1 MKLLSFLRIKK
12 TLLLISFFLIV
23 NNFVK
28 AQALSGVKTI
38 DPAGLGANNY
48 VSFSSA
54 IDSLNK
60 YGVGTGG
67 VTYNVAADATF
78 AETKPLVL
86 RATGTAA
93 NRIVFQKSGTGANPI
108 INPVFGSIATGSSD
122 VANGDVALK
131 IVGSDFVTWDA
142 INIIEPAGLSSVA
155 LTEYGIAIM
164 QATQTNG
171 CKNITIKNSKISLSR
186 TTLRSWGIWS
196 SGRYGET
203 FVSNYATST
212 DGRNENI
219 FISNNIIDNCYSGI
233 YANGTIASTA
243 PYSLFDNN
251 ILVKNNT
258 ISNYSGGSA
267 TSYAFYGVYIDS
279 LQFSNNTI
287 SNGTGHT
294 ATLYGVYPASGTNSF
309 VNIDSNNVN
318 LVTSAT
324 TSSLNGIY
332 SSMGSTGTTNTV
344 NMRGNSV
351 KLNSTTMTSGTVNGI
366 YNNGAAYTQNISGNT
381 VSGCSFGT
389 SLVNYTGAMYMF
401 YTSLNN
407 ANAGSTTT
415 IENNTIRDITRLQT
429 AAGSTGTFYGFYH
442 IGEARTANIRNNKVL
457 NMSLTNTISSSYMM
471 ALSGTALTRNI
482 NNNTIDSI
490 YTGGGTMYGMYTTN
504 GTTVNIYNNLIRGIA
519 SNKSTSTAGIVYGLY
534 TAGGTTLNIYNNI
547 VADLRAPFATS
558 INAIHGISLQGGTTV
573 NLSYNTVYLKG
584 KGATDSGT
592 TFGSSAMYY
601 TAAVGSLI
609 SKNNIFY
616 NTCTA
621 GPAGVITAI
630 KRNSV
635 LSSNY
640 NTNSNNNIYYVGA
653 SGNSKYLIY
662 WDGTAG
668 LTGKDS
674 VLASYKARVASAD
687 GLSLSGVLTFVDTTA
702 APMNLHING
711 TAATLVESAAQAVTG
726 ITTDFDGDVR
736 SVNTPDVGADEGTFT
751 LGPDIQGPV
760 ISYTNLINTGYLTN
774 RTISVNITDRT
785 GINTTTGTSPRLY
798 FRKREDINNT
808 YNGNTSATTGWKY
821 VESTNTTSPFSF
833 TIDYSKLNATPI
845 VGDTIQYF
853 VVAQDLLPFALP
865 SNFNINSGV
874 LTTPTTVALTSA
886 NFPVIGT
893 INQYKLLPTV
903 PAVITV
909 GSSGTYPNLTGVYG
923 VFDFIN
929 GASITQNVTIKVL
942 SHLDETGDI
951 ALNQA
956 LEEGA
961 GVGTY
966 KIKIVPAS
974 ASEDSIK
981 GTYAGG
987 LIRLNQADRVTIDG
1001 SYAGSGNY
1009 LTFNNKST
1017 TGSSAG
1023 IHVSDGNSTTNG
1035 CLDIV
1040 IKNCTFTGPVLPSNN
1055 TVNIAGLSVGG
1066 AGAITNGGNHHNMV
1080 IDSNNFKSLRYG
1092 MYIANTFGRV
1102 QENLKIRYNNIGSA
1116 DAAIRYCGIYL
1127 GGANK
1132 ALISDNK
1139 ISNITYG
1146 ATYNAATG
1154 IYISGSTSQ
1163 GFVTNSKIQRNI
1175 ISKLTGLVLYAGANG
1190 IIVNQNGGTALNDTI
1205 SSNFITDLRNTAG
1218 YADVYP
1224 LYNTFG
1230 IATLYG
1236 SGYHI
1241 YNNSINLFGDYLNT
1255 STATTGTYSAGYIN
1269 YAAEQINF
1277 KNNLIVNKLFPKKAS
1292 AQLISFSVGAW
1303 FYSNASTSGANSPYV
1318 ASLDNNNY
1326 DISGNQV
1333 GYVTGMGGTSSLYR
1347 DLNSWQIATNKD
1359 NNSFTEAAMFVDSI
1373 NLHINSGSKGTLL
1386 ESHGQ
1391 NIVGLNRDID
1401 NDLRPGPVGSTKG
1414 GAKAYDIGADEF
1426 DGVYITDVIAPIIT
1440 LDSISP
1446 AVNACAQQAHT
1457 FYLKIV
1463 DQNKIDTTKI
1473 MYYLNGVYKS
1483 SILMTSLGSNKF
1495 RVTVPKVAAGLQV
1508 KVIAYAKDSS
1518 GNQSSLLLTTY
1529 TDAKFNF
1536 TATTS
1541 SDTIA
1546 LGNTVSLNAKM
1557 PNITITMSGT
1567 TVVSSTNYPSPYN
1580 TSRWGNKE
1588 QYLYTAAELTA
1599 KGFVAGKITEL
1610 GLEVGSVTTTLT
1622 LTNYTIS
1629 MGHTNNTD
1637 ISGFVTSGMYTVYMN
1652 PSYTIL
1658 PDQVNTHTFQTPF
1671 IWDGV
1676 SNIVIE
1682 TCFNNSATN
1691 GLQTIYYTTT
1701 PNVSCVYTY
1710 ANAATVCSSPT
1721 NVLTSS
1727 NRPNFIISQAMP
1739 ATYSWTASAN
1749 GGLSSTNII
1758 NPDAIPTGTA
1768 GLYSYIL
1775 AATSGGCTWTD
1786 TVDVR
1791 VITAV
1796 RPSAGFRTD
1805 TNGFAG
1811 GISTTFN
1818 IINSATNFP
1827 NTWNYTVTPN
1837 TYIYVNNTSA
1847 SSKAP
1852 NLQFTR
1858 AGVYSIKQKVQN
1870 AAGSDSLTRT
1880 NYITI
1885 ALKYCDAAATSTYYY
1900 NYISA
1905 VRLNS
1910 LNVNSGRA
1918 ALPAYNNYVD
1928 STNIDIPK
1936 LYLNQIDSVKIK
1948 LTGGTSFTTN
1958 NATAAWIDFNQN
1970 GLFET
1975 SEKLG
1980 EQAIL
1985 NVNNSVVLNFT
1996 VPFDAYLGK
2005 TRLRIRTDSYNT
2017 GGVKACGTSN
2027 YGEIEDYAIEIIN
2040 KPIYTIPSNVPQ
2052 TGLVA
2057 WYPFNGNAIDES
2069 GSGNSGDVQGSV
2081 LTVDRYNNSNSSYR
2095 FNVNQQIVIPTSGNK
2110 NTYPLTIS
2118 LWYNVDSLNNGK
2130 TANLFSKYNPASW
2143 NGYGLILAEQS
2154 NLGYGK
2160 TIQPFYLRNNNDRL
2174 IGQYNEPIWQQS
2186 DVQISKWNHVVMSV
2200 DSLQGKLYVNGNL
2213 ESTHNWTGTPGASSN
2228 STLWKIGGFYDEW
2241 FKGSLDDIGIWNRV
2255 LTTNEID
2262 NLFGGFNGID
2272 SILAVVKMDTIK
2284 VTNKVEV
2291 LINTNNISQKSVGA
2305 YQFKFNYNVN
2315 KYRLDSVVKAG
2326 TRSNVGT
2333 LIQYVNAPGVISFAW
2348 TNSANLQ
2355 GTLPLLKLNF
2365 TAIDSGKSVFAFSDV
2380 YFNTSRVSRMLK
2392 PTVVNKYLFGD
2403 IDLNNHVQAYDAALA
2418 LQYSVGL
2425 NPIPLIDP
2433 LPWENWTIK
2442 IANVDSSST
2451 VTANDASLIL
2461 KYAVGLISQFP
2472 NRGVNFVAPKILVSI
2487 ENNELVFK
2495 KNQGDL
2501 QGLNVSILN
2510 QIENL
2515 LPASFVY
2522 STNAISANNY
2532 SLDTYKL
2539 GIAFKE
2545 NPNEGDV
2552 ILRIP
2557 IKNNLT
2563 DDLIIEIYE
2572 NENRRILNL
2581 NKTTNV
2587 DNDIKV
2593 NPIIYPN
2600 PAKNILTIDGLNTTI
2615 ETEVLIYDMQGKL
2628 LISKKLKE
2636 KGTIDISTFNNG
2648 VYTVKVGAIIK
2659 RFIKL

>member
-12 TLLLISFFLIV
+12 TLLLISFFLIS
-23 NNFVK
+23 NNFVN

-38 DPAGLGANNY
+38 DPAGSGANNY

-86 RATGTAA
+86 KATGTAA
-93 NRIVFQKSGTGANPI
+93 KPIVFQKSGTGANPI
-108 INPVFGSIATGSSD
+108 INPTLGSIATGTSD
-122 VANGDVALK
+122 AANGDVALK

-155 LTEYGIAIM
+155 LTERGIAIL
-164 QATQTNG
+164 QATATDG
-171 CKNITIKNSKISLSR
+171 CKNIIIKNSKISLSR
-186 TTLRSWGIWS
+186 TTLRSWGIWE
-196 SGRYGET
+196 SGSYGET
-203 FVSNYATST
+203 FVSNYATTT

-219 FISNNIIDNCYSGI
+219 FISNNIIDNCYSGV
-233 YANGTIASTA
+233 YAYGSYSASA
-243 PYSLFDNN
+243 PYPLYDNN
-251 ILVKNNT
+251 IVIRNNT
-258 ISNYSGGSA
+258 ISNYSGGTA
-267 TSYAFYGVYIDS
+267 TSYAVYGYYLDS
-279 LQFSNNTI
+279 VKISNNTI

-294 ATLYGVYPASGTNSF
+294 TSLYGMYILTGTNSF

-324 TSSLNGIY
+324 TSSLYGIY
-332 SSMGSTGTTNTV
+332 SLMGSTGTTNTV

-351 KLNSTTMTSGTVNGI
+351 KLNSTTMTSGQVYGI
-366 YNNGAAYTQNISGNT
+366 YNAGAAYTQNMSGNN

-389 SLVNYTGAMYMF
+389 SLVNYTGTMYGF
-401 YTSLNN
+401 YFSLNN

-442 IGEARTANIRNNKVL
+442 LGEARTSNIRNNKVL
-457 NMSLTNTISSSYMM
+457 NLSLTNTTSNSYMM
-471 ALSGTALTRNI
+471 YLSGTAETRNI

-519 SNKSTSTAGIVYGLY
+519 SNKSNSTAGIVYGLY

-584 KGATDSGT
+584 TGATTANT
-592 TFGSSAMYY
+592 TFGSSALYY
-601 TAAVGSLI
+601 TTSVGSLI

-621 GPAGVITAI
+621 GPAGVVTAI

-640 NTNSNNNIYYVGA
+640 NSNSNNNIYYVGA

-662 WDGTAG
+662 WDGTTG

-711 TAATLVESAAQAVTG
+711 TSDTLVESSAQPVAG

-736 SVNTPDVGADEGTFT
+736 NVNTPDVGADEGTFT
-751 LGPDIQGPV
+751 LGPDIQGPA
-760 ISYTNLINTGYLTN
+760 IAYTNLTNTGYLTN

-821 VESTNTTSPFSF
+821 VESSNTTSPFSF
-833 TIDYSKLNATPI
+833 TIDYSKLNVTPI
-845 VGDTIQYF
+845 LGDTIQYF

-865 SNFNINSGV
+865 PNFNINSGV

-886 NFPVIGT
+886 NFPVTGT
-893 INQYKLLPTV
+893 INQYKFLPTV

-909 GSSGTYPNLTGVYG
+909 GTSGTYPNLTGVG
-923 VFDFIN
+923 GAFDFIN
-929 GASITQNVTIKVL
+929 VASITQDVTIKVL
-942 SHLDETGDI
+942 SHLDETGAV

-961 GVGTY
+961 GAGTY

-974 ASEDSIK
+974 ASEDSIR
-981 GTYAGG
+981 GTFAGSMV
-987 LIRLNQADRVTIDG
+987 RLNQADRVTIDG
-1001 SYAGSGNY
+1001 SYAGTGNY
-1009 LTFNNKST
+1009 LVFANNQR
-1017 TGSSAG
+1017 TGASAALQLTNG
-1023 IHVSDGNSTTNG
+1023 GSTTNG
-1035 CLDIV
+1035 CQNII
-1040 IKNCTFTGPVLPSNN
+1040 IKNCTFTAPYILRTSSAIQNVGISLSGLTPISGGVLHDN
-1055 TVNIAGLSVGG
+1055 VI
-1066 AGAITNGGNHHNMV
+1066 
-1080 IDSNNFKSLRYG
+1080 IDSNIFTGLYYG
-1092 MYIANTFGRV
+1092 IYAVGNNPREY
-1102 QENLKIRYNNIGSA
+1102 QNLKITNNKIGSI
-1116 DAAIRYCGIYL
+1116 DNRIDNSGIFL
-1127 GGANK
+1127 AGANK
-1132 ALISDNK
+1132 ALVKN
-1139 ISNITYG
+1139 NTVF
-1146 ATYNAATG
+1146 G
-1154 IYISGSTSQ
+1154 IRSLSSSIRAIYLG
-1163 GFVTNSKIQRNI
+1163 GNLTNSRIDGNVIYDIAYVGTNGYTGRGI
-1175 ISKLTGLVLYAGANG
+1175 DISQTAAN
-1190 IIVNQNGGTALNDTI
+1190 ANDTI
-1205 SSNFITDLRNTAG
+1205 VNNFIS
-1218 YADVYP
+1218 
-1224 LYNTFG
+1224 G
-1230 IATLYG
+1230 INGDGDGSSIFYSPVGIYLNGG
-1236 SGYHI
+1236 SGYLI
-1241 YNNSINLFGDYLNT
+1241 ANNSINFYGDYSNRA
-1255 STATTGTYSAGYIN
+1255 SYYATGLSMSSCFYASSAVSK
-1269 YAAEQINF
+1269 INF
-1277 KNNLIVNKLFPKKAS
+1277 RNNLLVNTKNNLYSTTTSINSKNICALFAGGVGQ
-1292 AQLISFSVGAW
+1292 QLDG
-1303 FYSNASTSGANSPYV
+1303 
-1318 ASLDNNNY
+1318 LDNNNY
-1326 DISGNQV
+1326 NTDGNLSGFLV
-1333 GYVTGMGGTSSLYR
+1333 GNVSLLYS
-1347 DLNSWQIATNKD
+1347 DLTLWQIATGTDK
-1359 NNSFTEAAMFVDSI
+1359 NSFSDIPRFVDSN
-1373 NLHINSGSKGTLL
+1373 NLHINAGTSTLL

-1391 NIVGLNRDID
+1391 NIVGVNRDID
-1401 NDLRPGPVGSTKG
+1401 GQVRPGPTGSVNG

-1426 DGVYITDVIAPIIT
+1426 DGKYRLDVIAPVIT
-1440 LDSISP
+1440 LDSIFP

-1463 DQNKIDTTKI
+1463 DLNKIDTTKI

-1495 RVTVPKVAAGLQV
+1495 RVTVPKVAAGIQV

-1536 TATTS
+1536 TATTDA
-1541 SDTIA
+1541 DTIA
-1546 LGNTVSLNAKM
+1546 LGSTVGLNAIM
-1557 PNITITMSGT
+1557 SNTPITMSGT
-1567 TVVSSTNYPSPYN
+1567 NNVSSTGYPSPYN
-1580 TSRWGNKE
+1580 TSYWGNKE
-1588 QYLYTAAELTA
+1588 QFLYKAAELTA

-1610 GLEVGSVTTTLT
+1610 GLEVGSVTTTLP

-1629 MGHTNNTD
+1629 MGHTNNTAMF
-1637 ISGFVTSGMYTVYMN
+1637 GFVTSGMAPVYMN
-1652 PSYTIL
+1652 PSYTVL
-1658 PDQVNTHTFQTPF
+1658 PNQVNTHAFQTPF
-1671 IWDGV
+1671 VWDGV

-1682 TCFNNSATN
+1682 TCFNNAANN
-1691 GLQTIYYTTT
+1691 GSQAIYYSTTT
-1701 PNVSCVYTY
+1701 NVSCVYSY
-1710 ANAATVCSSPT
+1710 ANAATVCLSPT
-1721 NVLTSS
+1721 NVYTSA

-1739 ATYSWTASAN
+1739 ATYAWTSSAN
-1749 GGLSSTNII
+1749 GGLQSTNII
-1758 NPDAIPTGTA
+1758 NPDAIPSGTP
-1768 GLYSYIL
+1768 GMYSYVL
-1775 AATSGGCTWTD
+1775 AAINAGCIWTD

-1805 TNGFAG
+1805 TTGFAG
-1811 GISTTFN
+1811 FSPTTLN
-1818 IINSATNFP
+1818 IINSASNYP

-2005 TRLRIRTDSYNT
+2005 TRMRIRTDSYNT

-2069 GSGNSGDVQGSV
+2069 GSGNSGDIQGSV
-2081 LTVDRYNNSNSSYR
+2081 LTADRYNNSNSSYR

-2174 IGQYNEPIWQQS
+2174 IGQYNEPNWQQS

-2262 NLFGGFNGID
+2262 NLFDGFNGID

-2333 LIQYVNAPGVISFAW
+2333 LIQFVNAPGVISFAW

-2380 YFNTSRVSRMLK
+2380 YFNTSRVSRMFK

-2442 IANVDSSST
+2442 IANVDSSSS

-2487 ENNELVFK
+2487 ENNELLFR

-2515 LPASFVY
+2515 LPASFIY
-2522 STNAISANNY
+2522 SNNAISANNY
-2532 SLDTYKL
+2532 SSDTYRL

-2545 NPNEGDV
+2545 NPNDGEV

-2628 LISKKLKE
+2628 LISKKIKE